1 MKLAKSMSN
10 AERLDEILRFIESSK
25 HVSVATICEQ
35 YKVSEATARRDL
47 KELQRQG
54 LIKRVHGGALS
65 LRKSPSE
72 SPVYQRLNSQAE
84 YKERIGKAAAEL
96 VNPGETIFLGSGTS
110 VLEVAR
116 NLKHVNELT
125 VITNSILVLNELLNY
140 QNISIICLGGV
151 VRRSELSMI
160 GHLTEDALSGL
171 NADKIFIGIHG
182 IDLVQG
188 LTNHY
193 LPETMTDRKILQFGK
208 QVILVVDH
216 TKCGRISTA
225 HVAPISVI
233 DTLVTDSE
241 APQDFID
248 ILREQDINV
257 ILA

>member
-1 MKLAKSMSN
+1 MKLSKSMSN
-10 AERLDEILRFIESSK
+10 AERLDELLRFIETSK
-25 HVSVATICEQ
+25 HVTVAGICEQ
-35 YKVSEATARRDL
+35 YQVSEATARRDL
-47 KELQRQG
+47 KELHDQG
-54 LIKRVHGGALS
+54 RIQRVHGGAMS
-65 LRKSPSE
+65 LRKSPTE
-72 SPVYQRLNSQAE
+72 SPVFQRLSSQADF
-84 YKERIGKAAAEL
+84 KARIGKATADLINA
-96 VNPGETIFLGSGTS
+96 GETIFLGSGTT

-116 NLKHVNELT
+116 NLKQKNDLT

-140 QNISIICLGGV
+140 DNISIIGLGGM

-160 GHLTEDALSGL
+160 GHLTEDALSAL
-171 NADKIFIGIHG
+171 NADKIIMGIHG

-233 DTLVTDSE
+233 NTLVTDSE
-241 APQDFID
+241 APAAFIQS
-248 ILREQDINV
+248 LREIGITV
-257 ILA
+257 IQA